1 MGLKWSLFVTKWK
14 NANGIGNGDRM
25 LNSGNSIPIE
35 RTKVSSSLANI
46 AFLNRVCPYCL
57 LFYKQTRLQ
66 GLFRPTKSVSHFS
79 DLCSIVIIIINVF
92 RIKLLRLMLFIQG
105 FKGSFYFLYFVEEFA
120 EDGQQIITEKHFRFD
135 KLSFLSVF
143 VSAKPTFSNIML
155 FQ

>member
-46 AFLNRVCPYCL
+46 AFRNRVCRYCL
-57 LFYKQTRLQ
+57 LFYKQTQLQ

-79 DLCSIVIIIINVF
+79 DFCSIVIIIINVF
-92 RIKLLRLMLFIQG
+92 RSKLLMLMLFIQG
-105 FKGSFYFLYFVEEFA
+105 FKGFFYLLYFVEEFA
-120 EDGQQIITEKHFRFD
+120 GRWSANYHRGTLPVRQTLFPERICFR
-135 KLSFLSVF
+135 
-143 VSAKPTFSNIML
+143 
-155 FQ
+155 

>member
-1 MGLKWSLFVTKWK
+1 MEFVCYEVEKRKWNWKWRQDVK
-14 NANGIGNGDRM
+14 FWKHD
-25 LNSGNSIPIE
+25 SIE

-46 AFLNRVCPYCL
+46 TFLNRVCRYCL

-66 GLFRPTKSVSHFS
+66 ALFRQTKSVSHFS
-79 DLCSIVIIIINVF
+79 DFCSIDIIIINVF

-120 EDGQQIITEKHFRFD
+120 EDGQQSITEEHFRFG
-135 KLSFLSVF
+135 KFSSLSVF